1 MNFEPLTTI
10 SSTPLHSLAETEGIH
25 SAARG
30 AIKAQTQTAIG
41 LAILLFNWIKPYTV
55 SPEQW
60 IQCKSS
66 WRWANEQTIIFNNTA
81 LQDLALKWYYSV
93 KARWMDNKDW

>member
-1 MNFEPLTTI
+1 MAVNFEPLTTI

-41 LAILLFNWIKPYTV
+41 LAILLFN
-55 SPEQW
+55 
-60 IQCKSS
+60 
-66 WRWANEQTIIFNNTA
+66 
-81 LQDLALKWYYSV
+81 
-93 KARWMDNKDW
+93 